1 MKYLLY
7 SISFTILLS
16 CSTPQEESSVFVE
29 DEVIASVLMKANE
42 NKSSEEIAD
51 FSDFYTNI
59 VEENEPNAYGWGF
72 FQKGDNIMLIE
83 RYKDEAAHLNHIN
96 NISPG
101 GILNNG

>member
-1 MKYLLY
+1 M
-7 SISFTILLS
+7 
-16 CSTPQEESSVFVE
+16 E
-29 DEVIASVLMKANE
+29 DEIIESVLMKANE
-42 NKSSEEIAD
+42 NKSSEEIAE

-59 VEENEPNAYGWGF
+59 VEENEPNSYGWGF

-101 GILNNG
+101 GILENEFVQFLDHFK